1 MSQPQPD
8 VIEQLVLEVRTLR
21 SAVERVERLMG
32 ERHEPRVS
40 TVCHVLLSTIFEEI
54 GNRNFTARE
63 LIDHAVRLSAPL
75 LRAISE
81 AGATSPKKAGKLFA
95 RLRGQN
101 LSGLSIDRVAHESA
115 GIVWTITHNLSV
127 FPEVSNATKHTD

>member
-1 MSQPQPD
+1 MSQPAD
-8 VIEQLVLEVRTLR
+8 VIDRLVREVAALR
-21 SAVERVERLMG
+21 NAVERVERLMG

-40 TVCHVLLSTIFEEI
+40 TACHVLLSTIFEEI

-75 LRAISE
+75 LRAISD

-95 RLRGQN
+95 RVRGQN

-115 GIVWTITHNLSV
+115 GLVWSIRHNVSV
-127 FPEVSNATKHTD
+127 FPKVSNATKHTE